1 MGDIRECEG
10 EGERELGSWN
20 RTPRRGFRTFRFR
33 EREGEGERRL
43 KGLG

>member
-1 MGDIRECEG
+1 MGDIRECER

-33 EREGEGERRL
+33 EREGEGERSL
-43 KGLG
+43 KG